1 MDDLSG
7 WCTLGSVQVPGTK
20 RSTRAGLIRIAGLAL
35 LALAAGCGPSAATAA
50 VPVYP
55 GTLRAPSAYA
65 GDFVVDH
72 TITAEH
78 AQGSESFRA
87 VVEKRGDAIVMVGLG
102 PHGGRAFTLRQEGE
116 QIEFDNQLDRELP
129 FPARYMLLDFH
140 RVWFAA
146 LPDAP
151 LSDGEHSA
159 RVDDEHVR
167 ETWAQGRLLSRS
179 FERADAEPVGAIVIT
194 YEGGLSPDLD
204 APAPARVVLDNAWFG
219 YRLVLE
225 SITRRPL

>member
-7 WCTLGSVQVPGTK
+7 WCTLGPVKFLGATNHA
-20 RSTRAGLIRIAGLAL
+20 RSGAL
-35 LALAAGCGPSAATAA
+35 FAICLALACACGPSAATTP
-50 VPVYP
+50 VPEYP
-55 GTLRAPSAYA
+55 GTLRAPSTYA
-65 GDFVVDH
+65 DDFVIDH

-78 AQGSESFRA
+78 AQGSETFRA

-116 QIEFDNQLDRELP
+116 RIEFDNQLDRELP

-140 RVWFAA
+140 RVWLGA
-146 LPDAP
+146 LPGAP

-159 RVDDEHVR
+159 SIDGEQVR
-167 ETWAQGRLLSRS
+167 ETWAQGRLLARS
-179 FERADAEPVGAIVIT
+179 FERADGEPVGVISVT
-194 YEGGLSPDLD
+194 YEGGLSPDLEAD
-204 APAPARVVLDNAWFG
+204 APTRVVLDNAWFG

-225 SITRRPL
+225 GITRRPL